1 MSRRR
6 EEDHI
11 TENEQIHNER
21 QRSEQDNLI
30 KEWILT
36 LNGKTTNQKGFGFTF
51 IFSNLFLLPHEVFH
65 PNQSF
70 SVHCIIIAMTIFSII
85 LATIS
90 VCLTFF
96 VEDDY
101 TDVPTIVDLRRI
113 AKKNKCIAKAQFVL
127 MFVATIFSAI
137 STSFILYQ
145 ENKKHHFF

>member
-1 MSRRR
+1 MGVVQMSRRR

-11 TENEQIHNER
+11 TENEQIQNES

-70 SVHCIIIAMTIFSII
+70 SVRPLYNHCNDHCEHYFG
-85 LATIS
+85 
-90 VCLTFF
+90 
-96 VEDDY
+96 
-101 TDVPTIVDLRRI
+101 
-113 AKKNKCIAKAQFVL
+113 
-127 MFVATIFSAI
+127 
-137 STSFILYQ
+137 
-145 ENKKHHFF
+145 HHFSLLDVLCGR